1 MCGERTDARPGL
13 AGVYSTGR
21 ANLPGAVTERQL
33 LASWSRML
41 PELLRYSSASGV
53 LESIPESLQAHH
65 RVKGVDGV
73 LVSCE
78 EEPMVPIGRHTRNC
92 DTIHAAFEEDTEGVD
107 LSAFGF

>member
-1 MCGERTDARPGL
+1 MVSHASRYVDSSSVERARL
-13 AGVYSTGR
+13 TLVCVCT
-21 ANLPGAVTERQL
+21 
-33 LASWSRML
+33 
-41 PELLRYSSASGV
+41 ELLRYSSASGV

-65 RVKGVDGV
+65 RVKGIDGV

-107 LSAFGF
+107 LSAFGC